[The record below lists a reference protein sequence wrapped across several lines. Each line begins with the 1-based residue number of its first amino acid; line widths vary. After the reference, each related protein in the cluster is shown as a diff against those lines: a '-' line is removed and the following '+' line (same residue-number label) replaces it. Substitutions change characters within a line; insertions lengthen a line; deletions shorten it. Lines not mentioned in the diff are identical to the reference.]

1 MVMCVGRCVDVTL
14 GEGFAPPDGL
24 ADFVDWLPRH
34 HDATLAMRPDV
45 MILAARYGDGHMRA
59 AKALAL
65 HLLWHY
71 PEIRVGLLDYYA
83 FVSPRL
89 DYTIRWAYL
98 SSVQKAPWLWR
109 WFYLSTQ
116 HIDPESTT
124 QALLNRVGI
133 QRFFDAVAP
142 HPPKVIISTYPT
154 AAGVVATLKRRGRL
168 NLDNFVVMTD
178 YSVHSQ
184 WIHRGVDR
192 YFVGCQDM
200 VEEMRGRGIDSRH
213 VEVTGIPVDGR
224 FQMPVDRGRVLAS
237 LGLPDQPTVLCMGG
251 SYLSQS
257 KFVRVLEELGRIPL
271 PHNLIIGAGREPARL
286 RAAREMAR
294 QTRYPTVAL
303 GYVDNV
309 HELMGASDLMVTK
322 AGGLTVTEALCRG
335 LPVIVYRQIP
345 GQEDANAQFLVRH
358 GAGVIAHNPKGV
370 SALVAD
376 LLRHPARL
384 RRMARQAHD
393 LGRPLAASA
402 VAERVAEALER
413 PRVHA
418 PA

>member
-1 MVMCVGRCVDVTL
+1 LD
-14 GEGFAPPDGL
+14 DGHTPSNEL
-24 ADFVDWLPRH
+24 AAFVEWLPMH
-34 HDATLAMRPDV
+34 HDATLQMQPDV

-65 HLLWHY
+65 ELLWKH
-71 PEIRVGLLDYYA
+71 PHIRVGLLDYYG

-124 QALLNRVGI
+124 QALLNRIGI
-133 QRFFDAVAP
+133 QRFFEAVSP
-142 HPPKVIISTYPT
+142 HPPRVVVSTYPT

-168 NLDNFVVMTD
+168 DVTNFVVMTD

-192 YFVGCQDM
+192 YFVGCEDM
-200 VEEMRGRGIDSRH
+200 VDEMRGRGIDPSN

-224 FQMPVDRGRVLAS
+224 FQLPVARDEVLRRI
-237 LGLPDQPTVLCMGG
+237 GLRDQPTVLYMGG
-251 SYLSQS
+251 SYLPQT
-257 KFVRVLEELGRIPL
+257 KFVRVLQELDRIGA

-286 RAAREMAR
+286 RAARAFER
-294 QTRYPTVAL
+294 QSRHPTAAL

-309 HELMGASDLMVTK
+309 HELMGASDLMVSK
-322 AGGLTVTEALCRG
+322 AGGLTVTESLCRS
-335 LPVIVYRQIP
+335 LPLVIYRQIP
-345 GQEDANAQFLVRH
+345 GQEEANAQFLVRH
-358 GAGVIAHNPKGV
+358 GAGVIAHNPRGV
-370 SALVAD
+370 AAVVND
-376 LLRHPARL
+376 LLRHPGKL
-384 RRMARQAHD
+384 KRMARQAHD
-393 LGRPLAASA
+393 LGRPQAAAA
-402 VAERVAEALER
+402 VADAVQAALER
-413 PRVHA
+413 PRLHA

>member
-1 MVMCVGRCVDVTL
+1 LALD
-14 GEGFAPPDGL
+14 DGGTPSNEL
-24 ADFVDWLPRH
+24 AAFVDWLPMH
-34 HDATLAMRPDV
+34 HDATLQMQPEV

-65 HLLWHY
+65 QLLWKH
-71 PEIRVGLLDYYA
+71 PQIRVGLLDYYA

-124 QALLNRVGI
+124 QALLNRIGI
-133 QRFFDAVAP
+133 QRFFEAVSL
-142 HPPKVIISTYPT
+142 HPPKVVISTYPT

-168 NLDNFVVMTD
+168 NVTNFVVMTD

-200 VEEMRGRGIDSRH
+200 VDEMRGRGIDPRK

-224 FQMPVDRGRVLAS
+224 FQLPVNRTEVLRR
-237 LGLPDQPTVLCMGG
+237 LGLPDQPTVLYMGG
-251 SYLSQS
+251 SYLPQS
-257 KFVRVLEELGRIPL
+257 KFVRVLQELDHISV
-271 PHNLIIGAGREPARL
+271 PHNLIIGAGREPARV
-286 RAAREMAR
+286 RAARALQR
-294 QTRYPTVAL
+294 HTRHPTVAL

-309 HELMGASDLMVTK
+309 HELMGASDLMVSK
-322 AGGLTVTEALCRG
+322 AGGLTVTESLCRS
-335 LPVIVYRQIP
+335 LPLVIYRQIP
-345 GQEDANAQFLVRH
+345 GQEEANAEFLVRH
-358 GAGVIAHNPKGV
+358 GAGVTAHNPRGV
-370 SALVAD
+370 AVLIND
-376 LLRHPARL
+376 LLRHPAKL
-384 RRMARQAHD
+384 RRMARQAHE
-393 LGRPLAASA
+393 LGRPQAAA
-402 VAERVAEALER
+402 TVAEAVQAELER
-413 PRVHA
+413 PRLHA

>member
-1 MVMCVGRCVDVTL
+1 VDVTGAQDL
-14 GEGFAPPDGL
+14 APPDEL

-45 MILAARYGDGHMRA
+45 MILAARYGDGHIRA

-65 HLLWHY
+65 ELLWRF
-71 PEIRVGLLDYYA
+71 PDIRVGLLDYYA

-124 QALLNRVGI
+124 QALLNRIGI
-133 QRFFDAVAP
+133 QRFFEAVSP
-142 HPPKVIISTYPT
+142 NPPKVIISTYPT

-168 NLDNFVVMTD
+168 HLHNFVVMTD

-200 VEEMRGRGIDSRH
+200 VDEMRGRGIDPGM

-224 FQMPVDRGRVLAS
+224 FQMPVDRRRVLAS
-237 LGLPDQPTVLCMGG
+237 MGLPDQPTVLCMGG

-257 KFVRVLEELGRIPL
+257 KFVRVLEELARIPW

-286 RAAREMAR
+286 RAAQEMAR
-294 QTRYPTVAL
+294 QAKHPTVAL

-309 HELMGASDLMVTK
+309 HELMAASDLMVSK

-345 GQEDANAQFLVRH
+345 GQEDANAEFLVRH
-358 GAGVIAHNPKGV
+358 GAGVIAHNPKGLSTLV
-370 SALVAD
+370 SD
-376 LLRHPARL
+376 LLRHPAQL
-384 RRMARQAHD
+384 KRMARQARD
-393 LGRPLAASA
+393 LGRPLAAQT
-402 VAERVAEALER
+402 VADRVAEALER

-418 PA
+418 PV